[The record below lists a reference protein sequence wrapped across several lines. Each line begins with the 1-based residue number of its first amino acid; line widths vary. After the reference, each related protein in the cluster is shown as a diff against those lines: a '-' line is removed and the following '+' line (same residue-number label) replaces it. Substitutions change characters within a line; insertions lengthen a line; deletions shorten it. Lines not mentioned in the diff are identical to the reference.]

1 MKNSP
6 INYYE
11 STHFAFRHF
20 CCSTVRATLF
30 SVNFEV
36 NVMIIF
42 WDYGIVAE
50 RIPITTY
57 RR

>member
-1 MKNSP
+1 MDC
-6 INYYE
+6 
-11 STHFAFRHF
+11 AFRHF
-20 CCSTVRATLF
+20 CCSTVMANLF

-50 RIPITTY
+50 KIPITTY

>member
-1 MKNSP
+1 MDC
-6 INYYE
+6 
-11 STHFAFRHF
+11 AFRHF
-20 CCSTVRATLF
+20 CCSTVMANLF

-50 RIPITTY
+50 KIPITTH